1 MRAALLS
8 LTLLAATPAGA
19 LEVPSGQPVALQEVL
34 VEELGEETW
43 LRFRF
48 IAPDISRA
56 GADIGYEAAAG
67 DMIHLC
73 EMLALPYMAEYAL
86 KGDVIVVSL
95 ADRAVE
101 FGVPDPE
108 ATQFFEAFRPVDNS
122 CIWEHL

>member
-8 LTLLAATPAGA
+8 LSLLAATPAGA

>member
-8 LTLLAATPAGA
+8 LALLAAAPAGA

>member
-1 MRAALLS
+1 
-8 LTLLAATPAGA
+8 
-19 LEVPSGQPVALQEVL
+19 VALQEVL